1 MHAKILIGLLSLSH
15 SFLYGEQVQ
24 DVSEIS
30 IQISQGCVLDN
41 GSGGNTFGTI
51 NFGEH
56 TTLSNGVEATSSPGN
71 GSIGFRCSPNLSFRV
86 ELGNGQNGTNS
97 FSRKLVNSA
106 TNEFVPYQLY
116 QDAGRSVV
124 WDNTNAVTGTATG
137 HQQWLP
143 IYGAISAQTNTPS
156 AGIYRDKIE
165 VLMIF

>member
-1 MHAKILIGLLSLSH
+1 MHAKILIALLSVSH
-15 SFLYGEQVQ
+15 SFLYAEQVQ

-41 GSGGNTFGTI
+41 GSGGNAFGTI

-56 TTLSNGVEATSSPGN
+56 TTLSSGVEATSSPGH

-97 FSRKLVNSA
+97 HSRKLVNSA
-106 TNEFVPYQLY
+106 TNELVPYQLF
-116 QDAGRSVV
+116 QDVARSII
-124 WDNTNAVTGTATG
+124 WDNTNAVTGTASG
-137 HQQWLP
+137 NQQWLP
-143 IYGAISAQTNTPS
+143 IYGAISSQASTPS
-156 AGIYRDKIE
+156 AGRYRDKIE